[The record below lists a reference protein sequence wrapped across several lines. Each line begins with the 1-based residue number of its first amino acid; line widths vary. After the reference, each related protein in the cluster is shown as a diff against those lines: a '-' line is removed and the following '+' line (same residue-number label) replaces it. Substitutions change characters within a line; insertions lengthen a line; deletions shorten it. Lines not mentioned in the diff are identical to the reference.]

1 MVVVVVVVVVSL
13 SLICSSLFFFVLCSF
28 DQADAFV
35 TLDLLE
41 KHVQPPLDV
50 PVIVPAMALAI
61 VDVVNV
67 KLVLWAAIAIQRN

>member
-1 MVVVVVVVVVSL
+1 M
-13 SLICSSLFFFVLCSF
+13 
-28 DQADAFV
+28 

>member
-1 MVVVVVVVVVSL
+1 MMIWVFVQEVVNA
-13 SLICSSLFFFVLCSF
+13 IM
-28 DQADAFV
+28 ADAFV

-50 PVIVPAMALAI
+50 QVIVPAMALATA
-61 VDVVNV
+61 DVVNV

>member
-1 MVVVVVVVVVSL
+1 MVALVVSL
-13 SLICSSLFFFVLCSF
+13 VTDLFFFLLSSV

-50 PVIVPAMALAI
+50 QVIVPAMALVT

>member
-1 MVVVVVVVVVSL
+1 MVALVVSL
-13 SLICSSLFFFVLCSF
+13 VTDLFFFLLSSV

-50 PVIVPAMALAI
+50 QVIVPAMALAT

>member
-1 MVVVVVVVVVSL
+1 MVSL
-13 SLICSSLFFFVLCSF
+13 SLICSSLFFFVLLCSF